1 MYVYLM
7 MVVVVVFF
15 LSSFFFFSLSLSRSG
30 GANQINSQAT
40 TPMKE
45 SSSIEMEQPYSE
57 SMKIAGR
64 T

>member
-15 LSSFFFFSLSLSRSG
+15 LSSFFFFLSLSRSG